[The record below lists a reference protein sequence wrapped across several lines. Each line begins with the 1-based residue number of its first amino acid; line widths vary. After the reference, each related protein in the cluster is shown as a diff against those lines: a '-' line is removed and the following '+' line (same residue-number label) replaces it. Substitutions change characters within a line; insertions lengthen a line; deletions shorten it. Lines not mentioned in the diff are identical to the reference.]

1 MLEMYRRGISWL
13 ILSVKSLI
21 KHMQGHFTVCNRMY
35 RTVRFVDFDNA
46 PYHRRGG
53 VKTEIFPFMFLY

>member
-1 MLEMYRRGISWL
+1 
-13 ILSVKSLI
+13 
-21 KHMQGHFTVCNRMY
+21 MQGHFTVCNRMY